1 MIEKDKPREPAGK
14 EPEVIAPDVGLPR
27 EPFPCP
33 HCGQMLAPNCRVC
46 VACRAPIDPAHL
58 ARLQPP
64 VVVAPPEVVVTAK
77 LEPPVRFPGRV
88 FLGFLLVWIVVV
100 SIVLSVLDPMKSQ
113 LVLGGVQILTSG
125 WVFYDAH
132 ERGLPKP
139 LRWGM
144 GTLFLWL
151 FMFPWYLVRR
161 ARPAASCPFVEGPTG
176 PMTRALFIILLVVF
190 LLLILRG
197 TARP

>member
-1 MIEKDKPREPAGK
+1 MIEREKPRETTG
-14 EPEVIAPDVGLPR
+14 EDPEGAAPDAALPR

-33 HCGQMLAPNCRVC
+33 YCGQLLAPNCRVC
-46 VACRAPIDPAHL
+46 VACKVPIDPTHI
-58 ARLQPP
+58 ARLQRSPAA
-64 VVVAPPEVVVTAK
+64 APPEIIATAE
-77 LEPPVRFPGRV
+77 LEPPVGFPGRFFLI
-88 FLGFLLVWIVVV
+88 FLGVWIVVV
-100 SIVLSVLDPMKSQ
+100 SIVLSLLGPVKSQ
-113 LVLGGVQILTSG
+113 LALGGVQILTSG

-132 ERGLPKP
+132 EKGLPKP

-161 ARPAASCPFVEGPTG
+161 TRPAAPCPFVEGPAG

-190 LLLILRG
+190 FILILRG
-197 TARP
+197 TATP